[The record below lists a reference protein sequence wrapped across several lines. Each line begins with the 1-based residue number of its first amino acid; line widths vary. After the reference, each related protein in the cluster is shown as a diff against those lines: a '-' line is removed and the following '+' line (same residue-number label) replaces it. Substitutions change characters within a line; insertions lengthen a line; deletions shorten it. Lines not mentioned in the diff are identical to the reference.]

1 MESESGFSF
10 AIASQPFQQQDLQLE
25 KLFLCSLYE
34 VGSLVTCPGPEP
46 DPPIWKIY
54 DGVCKQDRKVFV
66 ITIVVIV
73 RYGQKV
79 EYKSRIY

>member
-1 MESESGFSF
+1 M
-10 AIASQPFQQQDLQLE
+10 
-25 KLFLCSLYE
+25 
-34 VGSLVTCPGPEP
+34 GSLVTCPGPEP

-79 EYKSRIY
+79 EY

>member
-1 MESESGFSF
+1 MIVDFVVLVISTT
-10 AIASQPFQQQDLQLE
+10 LE

-54 DGVCKQDRKVFV
+54 DGVCKQDRTVFLSAGSTSSERGSSSQRGSSCTRCRQHV
-66 ITIVVIV
+66 H
-73 RYGQKV
+73 
-79 EYKSRIY
+79 

>member
-1 MESESGFSF
+1 MLVIVDFVVLVISTT
-10 AIASQPFQQQDLQLE
+10 LE

-79 EYKSRIY
+79 EY